1 MTFFEAVGSDRF
13 IQLALLSAMISG
25 GVCGLVG
32 PLMYTRRLSSAT
44 GGIAHA
50 VVGGIGLMIWL
61 GGSPLIGALL
71 AALAVA
77 VILAVGRPSQN
88 DESDAYVQILWS
100 TGMALGVLFISL
112 TPGYRVDLMSYL
124 FGNLLVATH
133 ETLLLSAAVL
143 FTCIVFL
150 ALGYRRIEAFC
161 FDEEFATVVGV
172 RVRWLNLALYL
183 LIALSV
189 VVLIQSVGLILV
201 LSLMTIP
208 SAAVAPYARSL
219 LQMLLMSVLLNWVI
233 SFGGLWLSY
242 SYDLPTGSTIILLA
256 AAFFVLTRLFRCIL
270 KSA

>member
-1 MTFFEAVGSDRF
+1 MTFLEAIGVDRF
-13 IQLALLSAMISG
+13 IQLALVSALIG
-25 GVCGLVG
+25 GAVCGLVG

-50 VVGGIGLMIWL
+50 VVGGIGFMIWL

-77 VILAVGRPSQN
+77 IILALGRPGQS
-88 DESDAYVQILWS
+88 DEADAHVQILWS

-124 FGNLLVATH
+124 FGNLLVATTD
-133 ETLLLSAAVL
+133 TLILASGVLVAAL
-143 FTCIVFL
+143 VFL
-150 ALGYRRIEAFC
+150 CTGYRSIEAFC

-172 RVRWLNLALYL
+172 KVRRLNLAMYL

-208 SAAVAPYARSL
+208 SATVAPYARSL
-219 LQMLLMSVLLNWVI
+219 LQMLIMSIVLNWVI

-242 SYDLPTGSTIILLA
+242 AYDLPTGSTIILLA
-256 AAFFVLTRLFRCIL
+256 ASVFIGSRVLSRLL
-270 KSA
+270 VKS